1 MARSVQKS
9 RFKPKCSL
17 AQRLT
22 NPLGRCPYS
31 GLQSRTASSS
41 SCHWQ
46 PLHAC
51 WCTAGKG
58 DHSTGDSGGARS
70 TAHPQSRAQG
80 NPGLSGAD
88 ALLWSVAVARA
99 QCHQGWGVLLGAR
112 VGVTPRRRGRGRPP
126 AAAARGK
133 QSTAC
138 LPAPSSLTPTTPAT
152 HSYACPMTHTE
163 LSRGVDGTP
172 AAQLQSE
179 QPAAWR
185 ARHEAPTP
193 AEPCLRQF

>member
-1 MARSVQKS
+1 MLGCYSASVDVIH
-9 RFKPKCSL
+9 
-17 AQRLT
+17 
-22 NPLGRCPYS
+22 LGIE
-31 GLQSRTASSS
+31 
-41 SCHWQ
+41 
-46 PLHAC
+46 
-51 WCTAGKG
+51 AG
-58 DHSTGDSGGARS
+58 A
-70 TAHPQSRAQG
+70 A
-80 NPGLSGAD
+80 
-88 ALLWSVAVARA
+88 
-99 QCHQGWGVLLGAR
+99 
-112 VGVTPRRRGRGRPP
+112 

-152 HSYACPMTHTE
+152 HSYACPMTQTE

>member
-1 MARSVQKS
+1 MPVFRPSVTHTL
-9 RFKPKCSL
+9 RLLLL
-17 AQRLT
+17 ATGSFCTPAGAQQERGT
-22 NPLGRCPYS
+22 TAQAIREVPGR
-31 GLQSRTASSS
+31 
-41 SCHWQ
+41 
-46 PLHAC
+46 
-51 WCTAGKG
+51 
-58 DHSTGDSGGARS
+58 

-80 NPGLSGAD
+80 NPGLSGAN
-88 ALLWSVAVARA
+88 ALLWPVAAARA

-152 HSYACPMTHTE
+152 HSYACPMTQTE
-163 LSRGVDGTP
+163 LSRGVDGAP